1 LKIEVVVDRVTHIRL
16 ATLAQARGIPPERIA
31 SSFLATAINYGEKKK
46 GRKRRRPV
54 TQETKEKLRLSHR
67 GHQPSPETREKM
79 RLRALGHVVSPA
91 TRAKLRR
98 YQLAQTE
105 NPWRFQKGHPP
116 MGHAIPKSGR

>member
-1 LKIEVVVDRVTHIRL
+1 MRLEVVLDRVTHLRL
-16 ATLAQARGIPPERIA
+16 GAIAADRGIPPERIA

-79 RLRALGHVVSPA
+79 RQKALDHVVSPE
-91 TRAKLRR
+91 TRERIRR
-98 YQLAQTE
+98 WQIAHPG
-105 NPWRFQKGHPP
+105 NPRRFQPGH
-116 MGHAIPKSGR
+116 HGR